1 MTDTGPWSGTLDEGG
16 LPREL
21 PRTVEQFS
29 FTGTAREYFGIW
41 IVNVLLTIVTIGV
54 YSAWAK
60 VRRMRYFYGNT
71 FLAGSS
77 FDYHARPVRILI
89 GRIVVLIILGL
100 YNLIANIYPPAAA
113 ILFVLFAFVLP
124 FFVMRG
130 LRFKARV
137 TSFRNVRFD
146 FHGGYWG
153 AFKAYVVGSA
163 ITWMSLGVLAP
174 IASRWMWTYLFNNTT
189 YGGRPVTSDPAL
201 RALYGQ
207 WLLPAAMVL
216 GVVVL
221 FGLSLF
227 AVYPA
232 LTALFEDARSGT
244 GDADSMLG
252 LLLTIL
258 SIALL
263 PIVILFIFAGLIYAA
278 GARNVA
284 YNATLIDGRH
294 RLMSSIGRWR
304 FVWINVS
311 NLVATVATLGLA
323 RPWAAV
329 RLAKFLAA
337 STALEVEGSLDG
349 YISRIEE
356 AGPAVAAEYLDVE
369 GFDFGF

>member
-1 MTDTGPWSGTLDEGG
+1 
-16 LPREL
+16 
-21 PRTVEQFS
+21 
-29 FTGTAREYFGIW
+29 
-41 IVNVLLTIVTIGV
+41 
-54 YSAWAK
+54 
-60 VRRMRYFYGNT
+60 
-71 FLAGSS
+71 
-77 FDYHARPVRILI
+77 
-89 GRIVVLIILGL
+89 
-100 YNLIANIYPPAAA
+100 
-113 ILFVLFAFVLP
+113 
-124 FFVMRG
+124 
-130 LRFKARV
+130 
-137 TSFRNVRFD
+137 
-146 FHGGYWG
+146 
-153 AFKAYVVGSA
+153 
-163 ITWMSLGVLAP
+163 
-174 IASRWMWTYLFNNTT
+174 
-189 YGGRPVTSDPAL
+189 
-201 RALYGQ
+201 
-207 WLLPAAMVL
+207 MVL

-232 LTALFEDARSGT
+232 LTALFEDARTGT